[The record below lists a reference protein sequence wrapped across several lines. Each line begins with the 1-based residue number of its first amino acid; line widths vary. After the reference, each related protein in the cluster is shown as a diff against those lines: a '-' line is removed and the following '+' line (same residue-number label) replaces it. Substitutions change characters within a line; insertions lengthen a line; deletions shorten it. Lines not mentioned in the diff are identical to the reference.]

1 MSSTIIT
8 FFNEQG
14 CRSSLLPAI
23 ENADHEIVLYE
34 KWFWL
39 EDDVK
44 ILLEC
49 IKGQWILKSNNPCRI
64 YQRMRERVT
73 PVIGDYK
80 LQDGALLQFVTADN
94 ERINALIRSR
104 SSLFSSALHI
114 PLASLHRVRIGTGEK
129 NEIRIPS
136 GFNFEN
142 AGLGGISGIRR
153 YDRDPGIP
161 LYVSG

>member
-80 LQDGALLQFVTADN
+80 LQDGALLQFV
-94 ERINALIRSR
+94 
-104 SSLFSSALHI
+104 
-114 PLASLHRVRIGTGEK
+114 
-129 NEIRIPS
+129 
-136 GFNFEN
+136 
-142 AGLGGISGIRR
+142 
-153 YDRDPGIP
+153 
-161 LYVSG
+161 

>member
-1 MSSTIIT
+1 MVQHMSSTIIT

-49 IKGQWILKSNNPCRI
+49 IKG
-64 YQRMRERVT
+64 
-73 PVIGDYK
+73 
-80 LQDGALLQFVTADN
+80 
-94 ERINALIRSR
+94 
-104 SSLFSSALHI
+104 
-114 PLASLHRVRIGTGEK
+114 
-129 NEIRIPS
+129 
-136 GFNFEN
+136 
-142 AGLGGISGIRR
+142 
-153 YDRDPGIP
+153 
-161 LYVSG
+161 

>member
-80 LQDGALLQFVTADN
+80 LQDGALLQF
-94 ERINALIRSR
+94 
-104 SSLFSSALHI
+104 
-114 PLASLHRVRIGTGEK
+114 ASGSEPEK
-129 NEIRIPS
+129 RT
-136 GFNFEN
+136 
-142 AGLGGISGIRR
+142 R
-153 YDRDPGIP
+153 YGSPPDLTLKTP
-161 LYVSG
+161 VFW